1 MPGNA
6 LTSRARGVLC
16 VGLRTLAVVA
26 LMAMAAFH
34 AQAGERSA
42 AAVREFKRASPC
54 PVTGKATGACPGWVV
69 DHVVP
74 LCIGG
79 ADKPDNMQWQ
89 TGSAAKSKDRDEW
102 RACRE
107 LRKTPP

>member
-1 MPGNA
+1 MQGSGKSV
-6 LTSRARGVLC
+6 TARVAACVLI
-16 VGLRTLAVVA
+16 AVTA
-26 LMAMAAFH
+26 GSGG
-34 AQAGERSA
+34 AGERSA

-54 PVTGKATGACPGWVV
+54 PVTGKAIGACPGWVV

-79 ADKPDNMQWQ
+79 ADKPVNMQWQ
-89 TGSAAKSKDRDEW
+89 TVPGAKSKDRDEW